1 MIELLL
7 TVSFVILIGLSGG
20 VITHW
25 ISSLIGNPE
34 RQDVNTRAIFAFYG
48 VWIKQKYEAFEKRL
62 ADNLTRKDFTI
73 KQEEMYIARNL
84 NFWMSAGCCP
94 KCMSVWVT
102 AIISIIVFALTG
114 VSLWW
119 VFFALPFSSITLR
132 WMMDN
137 DYEPE

>member
-7 TVSFVILIGLSGG
+7 TVCFVILIGLSGG
-20 VITHW
+20 VVTNW
-25 ISSLIGNPE
+25 ISYLIGNPE
-34 RQDVNTRAIFAFYG
+34 DDDVNTRAIFAFYG

-62 ADNLTRKDFTI
+62 ADKVTRKDFTI
-73 KQEEMYIARNL
+73 KQEERYIARNL

-102 AIISIIVFALTG
+102 AFISITVFALTS

-119 VFFALPFSSITLR
+119 VFFALPFSSISLR

-137 DYEPE
+137 E